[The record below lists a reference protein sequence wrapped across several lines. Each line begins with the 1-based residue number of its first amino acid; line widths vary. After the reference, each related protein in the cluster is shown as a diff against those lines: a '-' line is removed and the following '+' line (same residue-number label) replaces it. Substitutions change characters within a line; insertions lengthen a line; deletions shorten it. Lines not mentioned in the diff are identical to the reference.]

1 MPIVYNIEKIFFQL
15 HMSRVFVPKRLKTK
29 SSGYFY
35 VAAAAIIWGSNG
47 VIVNSVSYNAQ
58 TVAFFRV
65 LFASLTLLPVVLL
78 TRKPEVISVARSWR
92 SWKVMLSLG
101 SLLALGWTLLFQSM
115 KLIAIA
121 NAVFLNYM
129 APIFATLLVP
139 LFLKEKLEKSTLL
152 ALAISVAGVL
162 FISSQQGLHIGGDQN
177 QLGIVLGLLAGLAYA
192 GFIILSKKALSSFS
206 SQIVGFCSYSI
217 ASIFLLPFVIGIDF
231 SPDLTSLALLLILGI
246 VNTGFAVTFYL
257 KGLNMIKA
265 QKAVVLTYLE
275 PASAI
280 VFGFV
285 FLSQPPTPLMIVGGS
300 LILIAGYIIAKR

>member
-1 MPIVYNIEKIFFQL
+1 ML
-15 HMSRVFVPKRLKTK
+15 KRFK
-29 SSGYFY
+29 SKFSGYFY
-35 VAAAAIIWGSNG
+35 VAVAAIIWGSNG
-47 VIVNSVSYNAQ
+47 AIVNSVPYDAQ

-65 LFASLTLLPVVLL
+65 LFASLTLLPVVLF
-78 TRKPEVISVARSWR
+78 TRKSEVISVARSRR

-101 SLLALGWTLLFQSM
+101 LLLALGWTLLFQSM

-121 NAVFLNYM
+121 NAVFLNYT

-152 ALAISVAGVL
+152 ALAISVAGIL
-162 FISSQQGLHIGGDQN
+162 FISFQQGLHIGGDQN

-206 SQIVGFCSYSI
+206 SQVVAFYSYSV
-217 ASIFLLPFVIGIDF
+217 ASVFLLPFVMGIDF
-231 SPDLTSLALLLILGI
+231 SPDLTSLILLLVLGI
-246 VNTGFAVTFYL
+246 FNTGFAVTLYL
-257 KGLNMIKA
+257 EGLNLIKA

-275 PASAI
+275 PASAV
-280 VFGFV
+280 VFGFI

-300 LILIAGYIIAKR
+300 LILTAGYIVAKR